1 MPRHREK
8 QKERHGG
15 RSGIDLI
22 GEDLLQTVLSRLP
35 ALSFASAA
43 CVSRSW
49 NTVCKRILS
58 RPKLSSA
65 LSLNPSL
72 QVAVKEVVDKVLSQP
87 IRPHFAIA
95 CVGPSF
101 NLRLTHNL
109 ITKKLGFIAPVITCE
124 FNGIMG
130 REALTNEFK
139 EIQWGITD
147 DEDNDVPDAH
157 GIILTIGFL
166 PGLKVDVIPLVRS
179 IEEPQ
184 VALVDKLGMEG
195 LIDKWV
201 MDIREYTAS
210 VSGGTSPAGIIMFGG
225 LRIDMKTILDK
236 MDYAM
241 SRETFIVGGESN
253 KFLYRRNGDSSN
265 ANRRQKDNVV
275 AVALLLATDRNKPL
289 GIGDTQFRVA
299 FSPGISPIGPMHK
312 AVSVREKRSDC
323 STWLTARREGL
334 HDVLDGQTMLND
346 INDEMGDRI
355 EYPALYIGVTE
366 RRKCSIGLEKASWV
380 TSLAFHEVMGGD
392 EEYLFVNGCGI
403 KTGDSFR
410 FYQSD
415 SSTAFSFCSNVSE
428 NLKLLKQDGNKEV
441 FGGIIFSCCGR
452 GNSFFRRSY
461 VDSFPFLENFPGIP
475 LGGAFCGGEIGRGSL
490 SLYSQEAQ
498 QSSVRC
504 CLHVYSTVYLAMS
517 YTPVLPEC

>member
-236 MDYAM
+236 M
-241 SRETFIVGGESN
+241 
-253 KFLYRRNGDSSN
+253 
-265 ANRRQKDNVV
+265 
-275 AVALLLATDRNKPL
+275 